1 MAKIGFFLNHYD
13 LHQVPHIVPYAFE
26 MSRDHSDMEVVILC
40 STFEEEEFARK
51 ISYGYPGN
59 RCVFQRLEAP
69 RLVDIVDPLVSK
81 VAFARKQAIMNSNID
96 ILSRFDI
103 LVVPEMTSLRLKKV
117 PGLEG
122 VKIVFT
128 GHGAGDNRT
137 GGSFSKRISQFDL
150 CLMPGRKYADGLRE
164 VGYLPDNSYAIAGY
178 PKFEAVN
185 HLISTGRK
193 LFKNDRPVVVY
204 NPHHLPRYT
213 SWTSMGEQ
221 ILDFFYD
228 SKDFNLIF
236 SPHVLLFRR
245 PWTKGAKFPRRY
257 KSTSNV
263 LIDTGSRSS
272 VDMTYLRSADIYL
285 GDVSSQIYEFLET
298 PRPCIFLDAHNV
310 DWKNDPSY
318 LQWTFGQLLDDPAD
332 LGQALQRAFST
343 HPDYID
349 AQKAAFE
356 RTFAI
361 SNRTAGSRGAEIIA
375 EFARSG
381 KIDSQWL

>member
-26 MSRDHSDMEVVILC
+26 LSRDHDDMDVAILC
-40 STFEEEEFARK
+40 STREEEEFARK
-51 ISYGYPGN
+51 IGYGYPGN
-59 RCVFQRLEAP
+59 RCSFELLEAS
-69 RLVDIVDPLVSK
+69 LWVDLVDPLVSK
-81 VAFARKQAIMNSNID
+81 FAFARKQSIMDRNIAK
-96 ILSRFDI
+96 LAQFDI
-103 LVVPEMTSLRLKKV
+103 LVVPEMTSLKLKRI
-117 PGLEG
+117 PGLEK

-137 GGSFSKRISQFDL
+137 GGSYSVRIGQFDL

-164 VGYLPDNSYAIAGY
+164 VGYLPDDRYGIAGY

-185 HLISTGRK
+185 HLISTGRQ

-221 ILDFFYD
+221 VLDFFYD
-228 SKDFNLIF
+228 SKDYNLIF

-245 PWTKGAKFPRRY
+245 PMTKGAKFPRKY
-257 KSTSNV
+257 KSTTNV

-298 PRPCIFLDAHNV
+298 PRPCIFLDAHDV
-310 DWKNDPSY
+310 DWENDPSY
-318 LQWTFGQLLDDPAD
+318 LQWTFGKLLGDPAD
-332 LGQALQRAFST
+332 LGAALDSAFET
-343 HPDYID
+343 HPDYLD
-349 AQKAAFE
+349 AQKFAFE
-356 RTFAI
+356 RTFST
-361 SNRTAGSRGAEIIA
+361 SNRTAGARGAEIIA
-375 EFARSG
+375 EFARTG
-381 KIDSQWL
+381 KIDPKWL